1 MRFRP
6 LAILAALLAHKP
18 SPTAK
23 DLDAWR
29 RRCADADPIELG
41 HLIHTAENDE
51 FMAIAIDEA
60 ARRDVAAA
68 IRRRPS

>member
-6 LAILAALLAHKP
+6 LAIIAALLAHKP

-41 HLIHTAENDE
+41 HLIHTAENDD
-51 FMAIAIDEA
+51 FAAIAIDEA
-60 ARRDVAAA
+60 ARRYVAEA